1 MNSNT
6 SQSLELARSRRDA
19 TALTTLPAVSPGLQA
34 RTVNTAI
41 VSLNIGSR
49 DDNRRKRL
57 SNNNNNNNNNN
68 NKLLQPIQYMSVVS
82 QTLSDRQPATPTSPQ
97 PRTTTTTTTTT
108 TATTTTTHTCMGAP
122 LPKGQDQPLCDLQTG
137 GCDSP
142 ELERPSSKTSPCLA
156 SRSPP

>member
-34 RTVNTAI
+34 RTVNTVT

-57 SNNNNNNNNNN
+57 SNNNNNNN

-82 QTLSDRQPATPTSPQ
+82 QTLSDRPPATPTSPQ

-108 TATTTTTHTCMGAP
+108 AAATTTTTHTCMGAP
-122 LPKGQDQPLCDLQTG
+122 LPRGRDRPLCDLQTG
-137 GCDSP
+137 ASDSP
-142 ELERPSSKTSPCLA
+142 ELEHPSSQTFPCPV
-156 SRSPP
+156 SHSPP

>member
-82 QTLSDRQPATPTSPQ
+82 QTLSDRPPATPTSPQ
-97 PRTTTTTTTTT
+97 PRTTTTTTT
-108 TATTTTTHTCMGAP
+108 ATTTTIHTCMGAP
-122 LPKGQDQPLCDLQTG
+122 HPKGQDQPLCDLQTDA
-137 GCDSP
+137 CDSP
-142 ELERPSSKTSPCLA
+142 ELERPSSQTSPCLA
-156 SRSPP
+156 SPSPP